1 MSKITEEE
9 IKKILP
15 QNGPSLNEVK
25 NYLEKYNDEYI
36 VIKCG
41 GSVLVNES

>member
-15 QNGPSLNEVK
+15 QNGPSFDEVK
-25 NYLEKYNDEYI
+25 NYLKSIMMNT
-36 VIKCG
+36 
-41 GSVLVNES
+41 LL